1 MPGRAKADDGMGRE
15 NRHRSLRVLFLIL
28 GAQAPSSRYRV
39 LQYLPYL
46 RGEGI
51 EPVVKDLQGGRAKR
65 WGTFWGARYFPMV
78 FVQKKLLSP
87 SQRVIIRSGSPK
99 MVFDF
104 DDAIIYRDSAK
115 GAGLSPGRLR
125 RFRKTVR
132 SCDLVIAGNSY
143 LRGLAEGERVRV
155 LTIPTPIDMQRYTE
169 KGQCGSQTVRIGW
182 IGGQGTL
189 FYLEEL
195 GPVLEEVC
203 RRVEGVKVKVVSNA
217 FPKWR
222 GVPLECKQWSYE
234 EEIADL
240 HSFDIGIMPL
250 TDDPWSRG
258 KCGFKLLQYM
268 AVGLPVVCSPV
279 GVNGEIV
286 VDGDNGLLARTPQ
299 QWVSSLE
306 LLVKDCVMRKKLG
319 VAARK
324 TVMEGYSLDR
334 WAMRMAT
341 ALWEISGLPR

>member
-1 MPGRAKADDGMGRE
+1 MDRE
-15 NRHRSLRVLFLIL
+15 PRHVDLRVLFLIL
-28 GAQAPSSRYRV
+28 GDHAPSSRYRV

-46 RGEGI
+46 KEEGI
-51 EPVVKDLQGGRAKR
+51 EPVVKDLQGGRAKK
-65 WGTFWGARYFPMV
+65 WGTLWGARRFSMV
-78 FVQKKLLSP
+78 FVQKLLLRP
-87 SQRVIIRSGSPK
+87 LERVIIRSGSPR

-115 GAGLSPGRLR
+115 GAGLSAGRLR

-132 SCDLVIAGNSY
+132 SSDLVIAGNAY
-143 LRGLAEGERVRV
+143 LRGLAEAEAARVI
-155 LTIPTPIDMQRYTE
+155 TIPTPIDMQRYTE
-169 KGQCGSQTVRIGW
+169 KGHSDPHKVSIGW

-189 FYLEEL
+189 FYLEGLE
-195 GPVLEEVC
+195 PVLKEVC
-203 RRVEGVKVKVVSNA
+203 RRVEGVGVKVVSNA
-217 FPKWR
+217 FPKWT
-222 GVPLECKQWSYE
+222 GVPLECKEWSYE

-286 VDGDNGLLARTPQ
+286 EDGHNGLLARDPQ
-299 QWVSSLE
+299 QWATCLE
-306 LLVKDCVMRKKLG
+306 LLARDSEMRRRLG
-319 VAARK
+319 ESARK
-324 TVMEGYSLDR
+324 TVMERYSLDR
-334 WAMRMAT
+334 WALRMAS
-341 ALWEISGLPR
+341 ALWEVSGLQR

>member
-1 MPGRAKADDGMGRE
+1 M
-15 NRHRSLRVLFLIL
+15 RVLFLIL

-51 EPVVKDLQGGRAKR
+51 EPVVRDLQGGGAKT
-65 WGTFWGARYFPMV
+65 WGTLWGARNFSMV
-78 FVQKKLLSP
+78 FLQKKLLRCP
-87 SQRVIIRSGSPK
+87 HRAIIRSLSPK

-143 LRGLAEGERVRV
+143 LRGLAEGETARV
-155 LTIPTPIDMQRYTE
+155 LTIPTPIDMERYTE
-169 KGQCGSQTVRIGW
+169 KSHFDSRTVRIGW

-189 FYLEEL
+189 FYLEGL
-195 GPVLEEVC
+195 GPVLEEVS
-203 RRVEGVKVKVVSNA
+203 RRMGGVKVKVVSDA
-217 FPKWR
+217 FPKWV

-234 EEIADL
+234 DEIEDL

-286 VDGDNGLLARTPQ
+286 KDGENGLLARTPQ
-299 QWVSSLE
+299 QWASSLE
-306 LLVKDCVMRKKLG
+306 LLVRDRVMRRRLG
-319 VAARK
+319 ESARK

-334 WAMRMAT
+334 WARRLAS
-341 ALWEISGLPR
+341 ALWEISGLSR